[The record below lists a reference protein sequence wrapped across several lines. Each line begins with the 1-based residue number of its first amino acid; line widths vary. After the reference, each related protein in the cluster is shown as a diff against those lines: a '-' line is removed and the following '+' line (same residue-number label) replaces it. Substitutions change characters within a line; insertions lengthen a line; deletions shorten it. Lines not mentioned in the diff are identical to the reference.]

1 MNKNLDPGKVLTSKI
16 VRTIRPWKMLTNK
29 GARVR
34 KPRGILRKP
43 KKQIEIVYINMD
55 FSN

>member
-1 MNKNLDPGKVLTSKI
+1 
-16 VRTIRPWKMLTNK
+16 MLTNK